1 MRHNET
7 ENPTNLAPI
16 QVKALQ
22 HLATSASISEA
33 ARLSE
38 VSRATLYRWMEDDE
52 FRTELERLRTYAFD
66 LARAELKGLMFKA
79 AAVLDDSM
87 EHRNPFVRLRAAQAT
102 VYSGLKVGEIEKL
115 KDRLDRI
122 DDALAWDRDST

>member
-7 ENPTNLAPI
+7 ENPTSLAPI
-16 QVKALQ
+16 QIKALQ
-22 HLATSASISEA
+22 YLASSASISAA
-33 ARLSE
+33 ARLTE

-52 FRTELERLRTYAFD
+52 FRAEIERLRGHAFD

-79 AAVLDDSM
+79 AGCLADSM
-87 EHRNPFVRLRAAQAT
+87 EHRNPFVKFRAAQAT

-122 DDALAWDRDST
+122 DDALAWDKAST